1 MKRLCMLR
9 HHYYPDINPNQ
20 RNAEALLAHGYKVE
34 IICLRK
40 KGTKSHEVISGVG
53 VHRLPLEHH
62 RKGALRYAG
71 EYAAFFFMATWKLA
85 WMSLRKR
92 YDVVEVS
99 GIPDFMVFAAIF
111 PKLLGA
117 KIVFHVL
124 DHTPGVFA
132 DHFKFGAGHPITKI
146 LNLIERLS
154 AHWADH
160 IITTQSTSQEML
172 VRSGISASKISV
184 ILNTP
189 DEDVF
194 NHQPSTN
201 VDGNRFSLVTH
212 GSLVER
218 YRVQVLIKAVPLL
231 LKDIP
236 ELKVKIIGDGEYQPA
251 LEELAQSLGVSQYI
265 NFTGRVPFKEIPAHI
280 ARAHVGIVAIPTG
293 VNPAMPQKLLEYMA
307 LGKPAVVTSFP
318 TIRAYFD
325 DSMMM
330 FYEPDDEH
338 DLARCVLELYRNPEK
353 RAALS
358 KASVAVYQKYKWS
371 KMKHKY
377 LKVFDDLTKKED
389 KNTPAKKGTPRE
401 PDVKGH

>member
-1 MKRLCMLR
+1 MKRVCMLR

-20 RNAEALLAHGYKVE
+20 RNAESLMAHGYEVD
-34 IICLRK
+34 IVCLRK
-40 KGTKSHEVISGVG
+40 KGTKSHEVIKGVG
-53 VHRLPLEHH
+53 VHRLPIEHH
-62 RKGALRYAG
+62 RTGALRYAG
-71 EYAAFFFMATWKLA
+71 EYLAFFFMAMWKLA

-99 GIPDFMVFAAIF
+99 GIPDFMVFAAVF
-111 PKLLGA
+111 PKILGT

-132 DHFKFGAGHPITKI
+132 DHFKYGADHPIIKL
-146 LNLIERLS
+146 LNMMEIAS
-154 AHWADH
+154 AYWVDH
-160 IITTQSTSQEML
+160 IIVTQSTSQEIFIK
-172 VRSGISASKISV
+172 RGISASKISV
-184 ILNTP
+184 IINTP

-194 NHQPSTN
+194 DHQPSTSI
-201 VDGNRFSLVTH
+201 DGDQFSLITH

-218 YRVQVLIKAVPLL
+218 YHVQTLIKAVPLL

-236 ELKVKIIGDGEYQPA
+236 ELEVKIIGDGEYQPK
-251 LEELAQSLGVSQYI
+251 LEELAQSLGVSEYI
-265 NFTGRVPFKEIPAHI
+265 EFTGRVPFKEIPPHI

-330 FYEPDDEH
+330 FYQPDDEH

-353 RAALS
+353 RAVLAT
-358 KASVAVYQKYKWS
+358 ASRAVYQKYRWS
-371 KMKHKY
+371 TMKLEY
-377 LKVFDDLTKKED
+377 LRVFDDLTGGEGRD
-389 KNTPAKKGTPRE
+389 TPE
-401 PDVKGH
+401 